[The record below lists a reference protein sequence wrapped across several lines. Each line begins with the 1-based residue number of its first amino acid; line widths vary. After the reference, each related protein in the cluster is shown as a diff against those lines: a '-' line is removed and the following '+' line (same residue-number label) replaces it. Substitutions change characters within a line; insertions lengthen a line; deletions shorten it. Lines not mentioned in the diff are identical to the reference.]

1 MKILV
6 VCLGN
11 ICRSPLAHGIF
22 AHEISKQ
29 NLPWEIDSA
38 GTGDYHVGK
47 APDPRSIQE
56 AKSNGLDI
64 SKQGARQLK
73 TTDFHTYDHILVMD
87 AMNYQNARS
96 IAPTEQLREKVELIM
111 NYADPGRNG
120 QVPDPYWDD
129 NGFANVY
136 NMLVRAVDGF
146 IQQHTESNESA

>member
-22 AHEISKQ
+22 NHEIRKR
-29 NLPWEIDSA
+29 NLDWEVDSA
-38 GTGDYHVGK
+38 GTANYHSGK
-47 APDPRSIQE
+47 APDPRSIAE
-56 AKSNGLDI
+56 AKRNGLDI
-64 SKQGARQLK
+64 SRQAARQLIAE
-73 TTDFHTYDHILVMD
+73 DFIVYNHILVMD

-96 IAPTEQLREKVELIM
+96 IAPTEELKQKVELIM
-111 NYADPGRNG
+111 NFADPGRNG

-129 NGFANVY
+129 EGFSNVY

-146 IQQHTESNESA
+146 ISTQTEKA

>member
-22 AHEISKQ
+22 NHEIRKR
-29 NLPWEIDSA
+29 NLDWEVDSA
-38 GTGDYHVGK
+38 GTANYHSGK
-47 APDPRSIQE
+47 APDPRSIAE
-56 AKSNGLDI
+56 AKRNGLDI
-64 SKQGARQLK
+64 SRQAARQLIAE
-73 TTDFHTYDHILVMD
+73 DFSVYNHILVMD

-96 IAPTEQLREKVELIM
+96 IAPTEELKQKVELIM
-111 NYADPGRNG
+111 NFADPGRNG

-129 NGFANVY
+129 EGFSNVY

-146 IQQHTESNESA
+146 ISTQTEKA